1 MLEIAAF
8 KLRNLRKNFKHKIR
22 KISLISNYNLII
34 LGCTFKISQ
43 VVLINR
49 SSFKKGILKK
59 YIFTKNNCR

>member
-1 MLEIAAF
+1 MLEIAAL

-43 VVLINR
+43 VVLIDR
-49 SSFKKGILKK
+49 SSLKK
-59 YIFTKNNCR
+59 EF